1 MYNRDGPG
9 FWEIKIDEM
18 VLMQVGC
25 ECLLRLSTVVS
36 SSLLTTILM
45 LLSIQLER
53 KDLVAHKY
61 QTHVAPQDDKVSAFL
76 EYIKTT
82 WLNGV
87 YKIDKNKQPRTNN
100 HISKLDET
108 GVDKPNI
115 NPTRPFLSRQSG
127 GNTD

>member
-1 MYNRDGPG
+1 
-9 FWEIKIDEM
+9 
-18 VLMQVGC
+18 MQEGC

-36 SSLLTTILM
+36 SSLLITILV
-45 LLSIQLER
+45 LLSIHLER
-53 KDLVAHKY
+53 KDLVARKY
-61 QTHVAPQDDKVSAFL
+61 ETHVAPQDDKVSPIL

-100 HISKLDET
+100 HIFKLDET
-108 GVDKPNI
+108 GVDKPSI
-115 NPTRPFLSRQSG
+115 NPTRPFLSRQSS